1 MAIEIIVPRLGWSS
15 EEATFV
21 GWLKQPGEAVK
32 TGEPLFTLES
42 EKASQEVESTDSG
55 ILRLPPNAPQ
65 AGDVLKVGAL
75 LGYLD
80 TENESAA
87 GASASSPTPSAPAE
101 EQKPAAATVAS
112 TVATPAELPTT
123 TTAATAITTTTRAS
137 HPAISPR
144 ARRRARESGL
154 DWSQL
159 RGSGRTGR
167 IIEADVIEAAR
178 QAAPSNL
185 STMRRLIAQRTAESF
200 ATVPHF
206 YLRAE
211 VDATALLQMR
221 ARLLPGIE
229 QATGARLTLTD
240 LILRAQARALRE
252 CPFANAIWRDNGITL
267 LSTCDVGLVV
277 GRSDG
282 LMIPIM
288 RSVDAGDLATLTK
301 QRATLV
307 EAARTGR
314 LGHDAFQGGASS
326 LSNLGNT
333 RVDEF
338 SAVIPL
344 PHSSILAV
352 GRAALRPFVVQ
363 EQLVPRPTLKLC
375 LSVDHRVLDG
385 APAAEFLGRI
395 VAALENPETLA

>member
-1 MAIEIIVPRLGWSS
+1 MAIEIVVPRLGWSS

-80 TENESAA
+80 TENE
-87 GASASSPTPSAPAE
+87 GATSSPTPSAPAE
-101 EQKPAAATVAS
+101 EQKPAVAAVAS

-221 ARLLPGIE
+221 ARLLPDIE

-252 CPFANAIWRDNGITL
+252 CPFANAIWRDNGITP

-277 GRSDG
+277 GRPDG
-282 LMIPIM
+282 LMIPIV
-288 RSVDAGDLATLTK
+288 RSVDAGDLAALAK
-301 QRATLV
+301 QRAALV
-307 EAARTGR
+307 EAARTGG
-314 LGHDAFQGGASS
+314 LAHEALQGGATS

-338 SAVIPL
+338 TAVIPL

-352 GRAALRPFVVQ
+352 GRAAPRPFVVR
-363 EQLVPRPTLKLC
+363 EQLVSCPTLKLC
-375 LSVDHRVLDG
+375 LSVDHRVMDG

-395 VAALENPETLA
+395 AAALENPETLA